1 MKVGM
6 MLNLSADPGTD
17 APSYREVRGHA
28 LAAEAAGLDSVWVY
42 DHLIFRFPPD
52 FQSGDIREVMATWAA
67 LAEATNR
74 IELGAMVLCT
84 AFRNPAIL
92 AKMAAELDH
101 VAEGRI
107 ILGLGCGWHQPEFD
121 AFGIGFDKVVDKF
134 EEALQIVVPLVR
146 GESGV
151 TFDGAHYRT
160 KDAEL
165 RPRPWRTDM
174 PVLIASFKPRML
186 RLTAT
191 YADAWNTAWIG
202 DAAVF
207 TERVAELG
215 AACDEVG
222 RDITEITLTAGVSV
236 EVGEPDLDRS
246 DEDRRKSLKGG
257 EAEIAAGLQGF
268 KDAGCAHVVASLNEV
283 TPESIATLARAAK
296 DVQ

>member
-6 MLNLSADPGTD
+6 LLNLSAEPGAD

-28 LAAEAAGLDSVWVY
+28 L
-42 DHLIFRFPPD
+42 
-52 FQSGDIREVMATWAA
+52 
-67 LAEATNR
+67 
-74 IELGAMVLCT
+74 
-84 AFRNPAIL
+84 
-92 AKMAAELDH
+92 AAELDH

-134 EEALQIVVPLVR
+134 EEALRIVDPLIR

-165 RPRPWRTDM
+165 RPRPWRPDM
-174 PVLIASFKPRML
+174 PVLIAAFKPRML

-202 DAAVF
+202 DVAVF
-207 TERVAELG
+207 TERAAEFQ
-215 AACDEVG
+215 AACAEVG
-222 RDITEITLTAGVSV
+222 RDLAEITLTAGVSI
-236 EVGEPDLDRS
+236 EVAEADPSRS
-246 DEDRRKSLKGG
+246 AEDRRKSLNGG
-257 EAEIAAGLQGF
+257 EAEIVAGLQGF
-268 KDAGCAHVVASLNEV
+268 KDAGCAHVIASLSDV
-283 TPESIATLARAAK
+283 TPGTIATLARAAK
-296 DVQ
+296 HVQ

>member
-6 MLNLSADPGTD
+6 MLNLSAEPGED
-17 APSYREVRGHA
+17 APSYREVREHA
-28 LAAEAAGLDSVWVY
+28 LAAEAAGLDSIWVY

-52 FQSGDIREVMATWAA
+52 YRSGDIREVMTTWAA
-67 LAEATNR
+67 LAEATSR

-101 VAEGRI
+101 IAEGRI

-121 AFGIGFDKVVDKF
+121 AFGIAFDKLVDKF
-134 EEALQIVVPLVR
+134 EEALRIVVPLIR
-146 GESGV
+146 GEDGV
-151 TFDGAHYRT
+151 TFDGTHYRV

-186 RLTAT
+186 RLTAR
-191 YADAWNTAWIG
+191 YADAWNTAWSG

-207 TERVAELG
+207 TERAAELR

-222 RDITEITLTAGVSV
+222 RDIGEIALTAGVSI
-236 EVGEPDLDRS
+236 EVGAPDPDRS
-246 DEDRRKSLKGG
+246 DEDRRKSLRGG
-257 EAEIAAGLQGF
+257 QAEIAAGLQGF
-268 KDAGCAHVVASLNEV
+268 KDSGCAHV
-283 TPESIATLARAAK
+283 IATLDAVNPGTIETLARAAEQ
-296 DVQ
+296 VQ

>member
-6 MLNLSADPGTD
+6 MLNLSADPGDD
-17 APSYREVRGHA
+17 APSYREVRAHA
-28 LAAEAAGLDSVWVY
+28 LAAEAAGLDSIWVY
-42 DHLIFRFPPD
+42 DHLIFRYPPD
-52 FQSGDIREVMATWAA
+52 YRSGNIREVMTTWAA
-67 LAEATNR
+67 LAEATDR

-84 AFRNPAIL
+84 AFRNPAVL

-101 VAEGRI
+101 IAEGRI

-146 GESGV
+146 GEAGV

-191 YADAWNTAWIG
+191 YAWNTAWIG
-202 DAAVF
+202 DASVF
-207 TERVAELG
+207 TERVAELR

-222 RDITEITLTAGVSV
+222 RDIAEITLTAGVSV
-236 EVGEPDLDRS
+236 EVGGPEPVRS

-257 EAEIAAGLQGF
+257 QGEIAASLQGF
-268 KDAGCAHVVASLNEV
+268 KDAGCTHVIASLNEV
-283 TPESIATLARAAK
+283 TPDTISTLARAAEH
-296 DVQ
+296 VR